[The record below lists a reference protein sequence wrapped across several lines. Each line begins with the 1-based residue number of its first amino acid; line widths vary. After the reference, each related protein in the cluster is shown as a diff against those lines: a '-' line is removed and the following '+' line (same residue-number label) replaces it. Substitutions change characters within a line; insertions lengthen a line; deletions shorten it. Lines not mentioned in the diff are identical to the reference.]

1 MDAAT
6 LLDAPTIARPR
17 PRMHLHHVLGQ
28 LSIDL
33 TGCALGIALLMIA
46 GLIGLVMARGLGAFW
61 PAPLWDVTL
70 EDGSRD
76 LGLVH
81 SHEPIPHDVDAQGTP
96 HGRTLFRIGNRD
108 LYGSDFVWVK
118 DQQIVK
124 RVRPPEAAVIER
136 LEWGPFYGVV
146 SEVKTPT
153 ITIAGD
159 AEKAWKALTRHL
171 PDAHR
176 RRRAIR
182 RIERGAIGD
191 INAAM
196 ERHRLAM
203 RRLELGGGTET
214 PQGQAQL
221 TQHRQA
227 LADLEARYARIAED
241 LRSRQAEDQQYR
253 VVLRAIDGRAKELR
267 ISALVRVHQP
277 NQLSWLGRIA
287 VYADRLREFLFEQP
301 REANAEGGVA
311 PAIFGTVMMTLLMSV
326 AVVPLG
332 VLAALYLHEYAKQ
345 GWLVSGVRIAVNNLA
360 GVPSI
365 VFGVFGLGFFC
376 YLIGGTIDQ
385 LWFPERLPTPT
396 FGGGAILWASLTL
409 ALLTVPVVIVATEE
423 ALAAVP
429 NGLREAS
436 FACGAT
442 KCQTIWHIVLPAAV
456 PGILTGAILAMARG
470 AGEVAP
476 LMITGVVK
484 LAPELPIDYL
494 APFLHLERK
503 FMHLGF
509 HIYDVGFQS
518 PNVEASKAM
527 VYMTT
532 LLLLGIVVCL
542 NFTAM
547 QIRGR
552 LRRRF
557 RGAEV

>member
-1 MDAAT
+1 MARRRT
-6 LLDAPTIARPR
+6 APSPLRFVFNRLPIWMTGS
-17 PRMHLHHVLGQ
+17 VLS
-28 LSIDL
+28 L
-33 TGCALGIALLMIA
+33 ALLMIV
-46 GLIGLVMARGLGAFW
+46 GLIGLVMARGLGTFW
-61 PAPLWDVTL
+61 PRPLWEVSVS
-70 EDGSRD
+70 DGSRY

-81 SHEPIPHDVDAQGTP
+81 TTEAIPHEVDERGQP
-96 HGRTLFRIGNRD
+96 LRRTLFRIGNRE
-108 LYGSDFVWVK
+108 LYGTDFVWVDDAK
-118 DQQIVK
+118 ITA
-124 RVRPPEAAVIER
+124 RSRPLDAVVVER
-136 LEWGPFYGVV
+136 LEWGPFYGTMT
-146 SEVKTPT
+146 EVKTPEGT
-153 ITIAGD
+153 ISRDQRAVWD
-159 AEKAWKALTRHL
+159 AFKKQL

-176 RRRAIR
+176 RYKAIR
-182 RIERGAIGD
+182 RIERNSIGD

-196 ERHRLAM
+196 ETRRLAIK
-203 RRLELGGGTET
+203 RLELRGRLDTPGGRTELAT
-214 PQGQAQL
+214 
-221 TQHRQA
+221 HRQA
-227 LADLEARYARIAED
+227 MAGLEARYAQLAEE
-241 LRSRQAEDQQYR
+241 LERRRSEETTHR
-253 VVLRAIDGRAKELR
+253 VVLTSLEGRTKELP
-267 ISALVRVHQP
+267 ISAVVRAHRP
-277 NQLSWLGRIA
+277 NALSFVGRVG
-287 VYADRLREFLFEQP
+287 VYADRLREFVFDQP
-301 REANAEGGVA
+301 REANSEGGIA
-311 PAIFGTVMMTLLMSV
+311 PAIFGTVMMTLLMSL

-345 GWLVSGVRIAVNNLA
+345 GLLVSGVRIAVNNLA

-385 LWFPERLPTPT
+385 LFFPERLPSPT
-396 FGGGAILWASLTL
+396 FGGGGIIWASLTL

-429 NGLREAS
+429 NGVREAS
-436 FACGAT
+436 LACGAT
-442 KCQTIWHIVLPAAV
+442 KFQTIRRVVLPVAI
-456 PGILTGAILAMARG
+456 PGILTGTILAMARG

-484 LAPELPIDYL
+484 LAPELPIDHL

-532 LLLLGIVVCL
+532 LLLLGIVLCL

-552 LRRRF
+552 LREQF
-557 RGAEV
+557 RGSAV

>member
-1 MDAAT
+1 M
-6 LLDAPTIARPR
+6 LD
-17 PRMHLHHVLGQ
+17 Q
-28 LSIDL
+28 LSIGL
-33 TGCALGIALLMIA
+33 TGCGLGVAVLMIA
-46 GLIGLVMARGLGAFW
+46 GLMGLVMGRGLGVFW
-61 PAPLWDVTL
+61 PAPLWNMTL
-70 EDGSRD
+70 KDGSRY

-81 SHEPIPHDVDAQGTP
+81 KNEVIPQSDGQGTSS
-96 HGRTLFRIGNRD
+96 HRMLVRIGNRD
-108 LYGSDFVWVK
+108 LYGSDFVWIEDSQVV
-118 DQQIVK
+118 Q
-124 RVRPPEAAVIER
+124 RVRPRDAVVVER
-136 LEWGPFYGVV
+136 LEWGPWYGFLAY
-146 SEVKTPT
+146 VKTPT
-153 ITIAGD
+153 TTVSGD
-159 AEKAWKALTRHL
+159 PTTVWAALRRHL
-171 PDAHR
+171 PQAR
-176 RRRAIR
+176 RRDRAIR
-182 RIERGAIGD
+182 RIQRRAIGKISTAMEAHRLAVKRLELRGAIQTS
-191 INAAM
+191 
-196 ERHRLAM
+196 R
-203 RRLELGGGTET
+203 
-214 PQGQAQL
+214 GQAQL
-221 TQHRQA
+221 AQHRRA
-227 LADLEARYARIAED
+227 LEELQARYERLAED
-241 LRSRQAEDQQYR
+241 LRRRQTEDRGYR
-253 VVLRAIDGRAKELR
+253 VGLGSLDGRTKELPL
-267 ISALVRVHQP
+267 SALIRIHRP
-277 NQLSWLGRIA
+277 NRLSWFGRVGIYASRLG
-287 VYADRLREFLFEQP
+287 EFLTGQP
-301 REANAEGGVA
+301 REANSEGGVA

-365 VFGVFGLGFFC
+365 VFGIFGLGFFC

-396 FGGGAILWASLTL
+396 FGGGGILWASLTL

-429 NGLREAS
+429 NGVRQAS

-442 KCQTIWHIVLPAAV
+442 KFQTIRHIVLPAAI

-484 LAPELPIDYL
+484 LAPELPIDQV

-518 PNVEASKAM
+518 PNIEASKAM

-542 NFTAM
+542 NLTAM
-547 QIRGR
+547 RIRGL
-552 LRRRF
+552 LRSRF